1 MSMAERI
8 RFLVKRHPK
17 SRQEIAADLYISSDC
32 LGNYI
37 TGRRCPDA
45 AMVRKMAIYFQVSAD
60 YILCVAPTLEA
71 TFTLPTIE
79 QEQSLLSLFRTMTP
93 MQREMF
99 LHSGY
104 GITNYASIQQVLPV
118 MGPPDRPDGQG
129 T

>member
-8 RFLVKRHPK
+8 RYLVKRHPK
-17 SRQEIAADLYISSDC
+17 SRQEIASDLYISADC

-45 AMVRKMAIYFQVSAD
+45 AMVRKMAVYFQVSAD
-60 YILCVAPTLEA
+60 YILCVAPTLEE

-93 MQREMF
+93 LQRELF

-104 GITNYASIQQVLPV
+104 GIANYASIQQVLPV
-118 MGPPDRPDGQG
+118 IG
-129 T
+129 TTRDPV

>member
-8 RFLVKRHPK
+8 RYLVKRHPK
-17 SRQEIAADLYISSDC
+17 SRQEIASDLYISADC

-60 YILCVAPTLEA
+60 YILCVAPTLED

-93 MQREMF
+93 MQREFF

-104 GITNYASIQQVLPV
+104 GIANYASIQQVLPV
-118 MGPPDRPDGQG
+118 IG
-129 T
+129 TTRDPV